1 MKLKLSDQYRYFQP
15 KAHRIIETSIR
26 RVGEFSVAENND
38 GPVRASST
46 SRRRET
52 DCVVEAHAQGTMG
65 LGDVNS
71 VAGYS
76 SNFLKSSPHRHHIRC
91 ETYWE

>member
-1 MKLKLSDQYRYFQP
+1 MKLKLSDQYRYFKP

-26 RVGEFSVAENND
+26 RVGEFSVVENND

-52 DCVVEAHAQGTMG
+52 DCVVEAHTQGTMG
-65 LGDVNS
+65 LGDVN
-71 VAGYS
+71 
-76 SNFLKSSPHRHHIRC
+76 
-91 ETYWE
+91 